1 MNLSKKITTDIGT
14 YEIKLSVEEG
24 TGLGWDILEWKVKDL
39 TTESL
44 LAVGNG
50 VPGFA
55 MHPDLRNWSLIT
67 QVNKIIER
75 VEADELRR
83 KNKNKDIEE
92 FNDWNGVIV

>member
-1 MNLSKKITTDIGT
+1 MELTKKITTAIGT

-50 VPGFA
+50 VPGLSTG
-55 MHPDLRNWSLIT
+55 LRKWSLIE
-67 QVNKIIER
+67 QVKKIIER

-92 FNDWNGVIV
+92 FNDWNGVLNA